1 MDHILNIPLDMLKPI
16 ILEQE
21 VVVLKQ
27 LAKDNDVSYPTFCV
41 NVNKIMTRIYKM
53 KTFEEMVYF
62 VMEGNDMTQEEAK
75 IYINGCLFEKTG
87 MYN

>member
-1 MDHILNIPLDMLKPI
+1 MLNIPLDMLKPI

-21 VVVLKQ
+21 VIALKESQ
-27 LAKDNDVSYPTFCV
+27 KGDKVSYPTFCV
-41 NVNKIMTRIYKM
+41 SVSKIMTQIYKM
-53 KTFEEMVYF
+53 KTFEEMIYF
-62 VMEGNDMTQEEAK
+62 VMKGNDMTQEEAK

>member
-41 NVNKIMTRIYKM
+41 SVNKIMTRIYKM